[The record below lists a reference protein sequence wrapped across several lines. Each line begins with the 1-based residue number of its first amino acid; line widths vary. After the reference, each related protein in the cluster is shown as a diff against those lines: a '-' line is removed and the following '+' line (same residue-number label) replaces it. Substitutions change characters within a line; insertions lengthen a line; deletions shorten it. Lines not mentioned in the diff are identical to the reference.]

1 MKVFIVKASCG
12 EYEDYQ
18 EPIVKVF
25 LEKAKA
31 KKYIAE
37 ENAKLPLE
45 QARKCYEC
53 CFKWSCVGQK
63 GKTAPD
69 CFDGDKY
76 GYCKNYHK
84 YRDVQELFMEEYEV
98 EDDNKE

>member
-1 MKVFIVKASCG
+1 MKVFIVKAPCG

-25 LEKAKA
+25 LDKTKAE
-31 KKYIAE
+31 KYIAE

-45 QARKCYEC
+45 QARKCAEC
-53 CFKWSCVGQK
+53 YFKWRCIGQK

-76 GYCKNYHK
+76 RYCKNYNK

-98 EDDNKE
+98 EK